1 MTPRI
6 IDLQTRDF
14 SEFAEYLND
23 HNSDNGAEGQPLFQ
37 PIARSDCHFAGE
49 RAVGFRRALDV
60 VPPTP
65 GWRRAWV
72 ALAGKDRLVGHVDLR
87 AHPTPHMVHRCLLG
101 MGVHREWRHLGMGQ
115 RLLDVA
121 IEWAKA
127 DQQMEWIDLQVIASN
142 GAAVRL
148 YKRAGFTET
157 GLIRDC
163 FRMDGR
169 QVDYLSMALPV
180 RRE

>member
-1 MTPRI
+1 MPHDPRI

-23 HNSDNGAEGQPLFQ
+23 HISDNGAEGQPLFQ
-37 PIARSDCHFAGE
+37 PIARWDCQFSGE

-60 VPPTP
+60 VPPAP

-72 ALAGKDRLVGHVDLR
+72 ALAGRGGIVGHVDLR
-87 AHPTPHMVHRCLLG
+87 AHPAPCMVHRCLLG
-101 MGVHREWRHLGMGQ
+101 TGVHREWRRSGIGQ
-115 RLLDVA
+115 RLLDAA

-127 DQQMEWIDLQVIASN
+127 DQQMAWIDLHVIASN

-148 YKRAGFTET
+148 YERAGFRET
-157 GLIRDC
+157 GLVRDC
-163 FRMDGR
+163 FRVDGR
-169 QVDYLSMALPV
+169 SVD
-180 RRE
+180 